1 MKKIFAVIAAAA
13 LALSSLAVSDSATA
27 ADSVSVE
34 GQVGVEQCPTGF
46 QYNTGISVNVSTGVV
61 TTICNAPPTQQDQ
74 LLRQQD
80 ADFQALIDSAVA
92 SATSQSQAWNAA
104 NPGMQRC
111 ISWGPITHANGVSQS
126 SGGVCANPVSAGE
139 GSSVPQAPSAEVVAT
154 VPGLTPNQNI
164 VGNGQ
169 PFTVSVPG
177 QVAAGDCPVGYQAAN
192 GLSVDVSTGL
202 ETTQC
207 WAPDAWAA
215 YRLGGI
221 AWEKFNATGG
231 GYDVAAE
238 VDRLAKL
245 EDLKNQALAVAQL
258 AADQTPGVRRCSN
271 WSGYNETGVQCAY
284 SFVTPVAPGEISDQ
298 PEATDLPPATQ
309 VSANAPVLAA
319 AAVTSAPFVALP
331 KITRA
336 TVTAKSRTPLVCK
349 VVKAKVVKL
358 KPGICVLNQSVA
370 KARTKTS
377 ISKQV
382 IVFAR

>member
-1 MKKIFAVIAAAA
+1 MKKIFAIVAAAA
-13 LALSSLAVSDSATA
+13 LTLTGLAVPVSALA

-46 QYNTGISVNVSTGVV
+46 QYNTGISVNATTGVV
-61 TTICNAPPTQQDQ
+61 TTICNAPPNDQDL

-80 ADFQALIDSAVA
+80 TDFQALIDSAVA

-111 ISWGPITHANGVSQS
+111 VSWGPITHANGVSQS

-139 GSSVPQAPSAEVVAT
+139 GTSVPEAPSDEVVAT
-154 VPGLTPNQNI
+154 VPGRTPNQNI
-164 VGNGQ
+164 VGDGK

-177 QVAAGDCPVGYQAAN
+177 QVAADNCPAGYQAAN

-202 ETTQC
+202 ETTEC
-207 WAPDAWAA
+207 WSADAWAA
-215 YRLGGI
+215 YRLGGVV
-221 AWEKFNATGG
+221 WEKFNATGG

-238 VDRLAKL
+238 LDRLANL
-245 EDLKNQALAVAQL
+245 EDLKKQALAVAQL

-271 WSGYNETGVQCAY
+271 WSGYNETGTQCAY
-284 SFVTPVAPGEISDQ
+284 SFVEPTSADEGTTEVSPVATE
-298 PEATDLPPATQ
+298 PPAT
-309 VSANAPVLAA
+309 APVLAA
-319 AAVTSAPFVALP
+319 ASITSAQFVVLP
-331 KITRA
+331 KIARA

-349 VVKAKVVKL
+349 VVKKKVVKL
-358 KPGICVLNQSVA
+358 KSGICVLNQSVA
-370 KARTKTS
+370 KAKTKTS
-377 ISKQV
+377 ISKRV

>member
-1 MKKIFAVIAAAA
+1 MKKIFAIVAAAA
-13 LALSSLAVSDSATA
+13 LTLTSLAVPVSALA

-61 TTICNAPPTQQDQ
+61 TTICNAPPNDQD
-74 LLRQQD
+74 LLSRQQD
-80 ADFQALIDSAVA
+80 TDFQALIDSAVA
-92 SATSQSQAWNAA
+92 SATSQSQAWNSA

-111 ISWGPITHANGVSQS
+111 VSWGPITHANGVSQS

-139 GSSVPQAPSAEVVAT
+139 GTSVPEAPSDEVVAT

-164 VGNGQ
+164 VGDGK

-177 QVAAGDCPVGYQAAN
+177 QVAAGDCPAGYQAAN

-202 ETTQC
+202 ETTEC
-207 WAPDAWAA
+207 WSSDAWAA
-215 YRLGGI
+215 YRLGGVV
-221 AWEKFNATGG
+221 WEKFNATGG

-238 VDRLAKL
+238 IDRLAKL

-271 WSGYNETGVQCAY
+271 WSGYNETGTQCAY
-284 SFVTPVAPGEISDQ
+284 SFVTPLEPGEISDQ
-298 PEATDLPPATQ
+298 TAAADLSGVTEQPT
-309 VSANAPVLAA
+309 NAPVLAA
-319 AAVTSAPFVALP
+319 AAITSAPFVSLP

-370 KARTKTS
+370 KAKTKTS
-377 ISKQV
+377 ISKRV

>member
-1 MKKIFAVIAAAA
+1 MKKIFAMVAAATM
-13 LALSSLAVSDSATA
+13 ALSIFLVAGEAVA
-27 ADSVSVE
+27 ADSVSVL
-34 GQVGVEQCPTGF
+34 GQVGVEQCPSGF
-46 QYNTGISVNVSTGVV
+46 QYNTGISVNATTGVV
-61 TTICNAPPTQQDQ
+61 TTICNAPPNQ
-74 LLRQQD
+74 LDLLTRQQD
-80 ADFQALIDSAVA
+80 ADFQAQIDSAVA
-92 SATSQSQAWNAA
+92 SATAQSQAWNAA

-111 ISWGPITHANGVSQS
+111 VSWGPITHANGVGQS

-139 GSSVPQAPSAEVVAT
+139 GTTVPQAPSAEVVAT

-202 ETTQC
+202 ETTEC

-271 WSGYNETGVQCAY
+271 WSGYNETGIQCAY
-284 SFVTPVAPGEISDQ
+284 SFVSPVASSDVSEEGGAAEM
-298 PEATDLPPATQ
+298 PMASEPPST
-309 VSANAPVLAA
+309 APVLAA
-319 AAVTSAPFVALP
+319 ASITSAAFVALP
-331 KITRA
+331 KIVKA

-358 KPGICVLNQSVA
+358 KPGVCVLNQSVA
-370 KARTKTS
+370 KAKTKTS
-377 ISKQV
+377 ISKRV